1 MLARGEVPY
10 ARFRMRMRLRDLDG
24 RDLGTASADPSSRP
38 PRVTAEARDGRRRDV
53 YLDWERAL
61 DDAGCL
67 RKCVACGCGRLY
79 RRRTPVWFSPFALVL
94 AAAGVV
100 AAAMGLSSNPLVLAA
115 LVALVLVD
123 VAVIAFVP
131 TRLVCYR
138 CGTSY
143 TGARAS
149 RAHGRWD
156 PRVAAAL
163 AAERAGAPTDAGR

>member
-1 MLARGEVPY
+1 
-10 ARFRMRMRLRDLDG
+10 MRMRLRDLDG

-38 PRVTAEARDGRRRDV
+38 PRVTAEARDGRRREV

-94 AAAGVV
+94 ASAGVV
-100 AAAMGLSSNPLVLAA
+100 AAVMGHSSDPLVLGA
-115 LVALVLVD
+115 LIVLVLVD
-123 VAVIAFVP
+123 VAVLAFVP

-143 TGARAS
+143 RGARVARMH
-149 RAHGRWD
+149 RAWD
-156 PRVAAAL
+156 PRVAASL
-163 AAERAGAPTDAGR
+163 GRIGPELDS